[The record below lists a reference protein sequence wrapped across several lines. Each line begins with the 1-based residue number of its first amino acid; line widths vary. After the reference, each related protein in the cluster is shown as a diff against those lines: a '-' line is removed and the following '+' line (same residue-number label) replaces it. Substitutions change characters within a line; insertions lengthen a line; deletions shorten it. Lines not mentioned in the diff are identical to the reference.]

1 MKLTKRQLR
10 KLIKEELAEAQA
22 VHMGSAQLQ
31 PSGPVYITV
40 DGSFNLDVA
49 DNKYML
55 QGRLDDGTLEDLFDA
70 GVLQAPGHQP
80 VSEVGGLGRAMG
92 TAMGGLPDD
101 EESGTASSLEDGI
114 QALIQNWNPRTPE
127 GRRYL
132 EDLED
137 LAAQFQGGEEPRDP
151 HAHPPGS
158 PHWTEY

>member
-10 KLIKEELAEAQA
+10 KLIKEEL
-22 VHMGSAQLQ
+22 
-31 PSGPVYITV
+31 
-40 DGSFNLDVA
+40 
-49 DNKYML
+49 
-55 QGRLDDGTLEDLFDA
+55 
-70 GVLQAPGHQP
+70 
-80 VSEVGGLGRAMG
+80 SEVGGLGRAMG
-92 TAMGGLPDD
+92 GAMGGLPGD
-101 EESGTASSLEDGI
+101 EDTGTASSLEDGI

-151 HAHPPGS
+151 HALPPGS